1 MAALPPQTF
10 LGALQGCGSTFLPFR
25 YLMAYYGLL
34 DAEGGRTLVPARL
47 RDLLDEAFPLMA
59 EDLRSV
65 RLGLRITSTT
75 AAERAGLDL
84 AVYRALEEGNVER
97 TRQT

>member
-1 MAALPPQTF
+1 M
-10 LGALQGCGSTFLPFR
+10 
-25 YLMAYYGLL
+25 
-34 DAEGGRTLVPARL
+34 PARL

-97 TRQT
+97 AQENVGTMMAASQVLGIGGGTVLVR